1 MKKLI
6 SNISIT
12 ILLLLCVGCD
22 QSTKRVAQS
31 FLSDSGAVTYFNDM
45 VRFQYVE
52 NQGAFLGLGANMPEA
67 FRFYFFA
74 VLVATILVIA
84 FSLFLINKN
93 KFTNSQALPIIF
105 IFGGGFSNLL
115 DRFMNNGRV
124 VDFMN
129 IGLGNLRTGIFN
141 VADMFIL
148 FGTLA
153 IFVTIQNNREKEL

>member
-1 MKKLI
+1 MRKLI
-6 SNISIT
+6 SDIST
-12 ILLLLCVGCD
+12 IVLPLLCVGCD
-22 QSTKRVAQS
+22 QSTKRVAQN
-31 FLSDSGAVTYFNDM
+31 FLADSGAMTYFNDM

-84 FSLFLINKN
+84 FSLFLINKS
-93 KFTNSQALPIIF
+93 KFTNSQALSIIF

-124 VDFMN
+124 VDFIN
-129 IGLGNLRTGIFN
+129 VGLGNLRTGIFN

-153 IFVTIQNNREKEL
+153 IFIAIQNKREKTL